1 MLVLDTVS
9 WRAGPTP
16 IVERVTLSVDRGELV
31 VLLGP
36 SGAGKTSILRLAA
49 GLIRPS
55 DGTVRNGFRRTAM
68 VFQEPRLLPWAGAR
82 ENVALVLEAEDTT
95 SSQRLERADRWLS
108 RLGFADHDLAKRPNE
123 LSGGMQARVA
133 IARAFA
139 IAPDLVLMDEP
150 FAALDV
156 ALRRD
161 LQALTRALVVET
173 GVGALFV
180 THDLTEAVALA
191 DRIVVL
197 AGRPARV
204 SATLPN
210 RPTNDPA
217 SVWSAAAA
225 LARRD
230 ELRPLVAPV
239 DLQSGGPAI

>member
-133 IARAFA
+133 IARAFVVE
-139 IAPDLVLMDEP
+139 PDLVLLDEP
-150 FAALDV
+150 FAALDLG
-156 ALRRD
+156 LRRD
-161 LQALTRALVVET
+161 LQRLTRDIVAET

-180 THDLTEAVALA
+180 THDLTEAVGLA
-191 DRIVVL
+191 DRIAVS
-197 AGRPARV
+197 AGRPGRIVADLV
-204 SATLPN
+204 NTPTGDLP
-210 RPTNDPA
+210 DA
-217 SVWSAAAA
+217 WSAAAA
-225 LARRD
+225 LSRRP
-230 ELRPLVAPV
+230 ELAPV
-239 DLQSGGPAI
+239 LAGLAAPEDGACS